1 MSSESAADSSTLPLR
16 EWDVLRLELP
26 GPGRRFDVDRD
37 LERLRARGVQWLV
50 VGGSVA
56 DRVLDAA
63 SHYPREA
70 RFYRDVAR
78 LKPAFATGD
87 DAERRPRPWLRVY
100 RIYP

>member
-1 MSSESAADSSTLPLR
+1 DSSTLPLR

-26 GPGRRFDVDRD
+26 GPGRRFDPDRD
-37 LERLRARGVQWLV
+37 LARLRARGIQWLI

-63 SHYPREA
+63 SHYPEDA
-70 RFYRDVAR
+70 RFYREVAR
-78 LKPAFATGD
+78 MQPAFATTD
-87 DAERRPRPWLRVY
+87 DPDRRSRPWLRVY